1 MILNKLKKLQPY
13 LKDLIAISILF
24 FLAWMFYEKPSVNIK
39 VKPKDAKIEQTNLE
53 NIQQTEEQSEIAK
66 SINIFKEID
75 DIEEIEQ
82 PTFKEVLF
90 GEKKGN
96 ITLIAIVGTKKEM
109 RALVLDHT
117 NNLRELKKGEKIENE
132 VVVSLISDT
141 FVRFKS
147 GNKIKDLYLY
157 KKHDNISRNVP
168 EVPPPFIPSME
179 QMNIAPEEEQSMNP
193 EEMTELRR
201 GRLR

>member
-1 MILNKLKKLQPY
+1 MILNKLKNLQPY
-13 LKDLIAISILF
+13 LKDIIAVLILF
-24 FLAWMFYEKPSVNIK
+24 FLAWMFYEKPSVTIK
-39 VKPKDAKIEQTNLE
+39 VKPKDAKVEQTHSE

-75 DIEEIEQ
+75 DIKEIEQ

-96 ITLIAIVGTKKEM
+96 ITLIAIAGTKKDKK
-109 RALVLDHT
+109 ALILDHA

-132 VVVSLISDT
+132 VMVSLISDT

-157 KKHDNISRNVP
+157 KKDDNISRNVP
-168 EVPPPFIPSME
+168 KVPPPFIPSKE
-179 QMNIAPEEEQSMNP
+179 QMNIEPEEEQSMNP
-193 EEMTELRR
+193 EEMIKLRR